1 MNKDAPDKL
10 PEYLLLALLALLWG
24 ASYLFLKVA
33 LAEIPPVTLIAVRVT
48 IAALFLMLVMRVR
61 AEHLPRDRRS
71 WRMLLIQSFFN
82 AIGAWIILAWGQQFV
97 SAGLGSVLN
106 STSPIFVFFITQLLT
121 RHEVVSSRKLIGACL
136 GVLGVLVI
144 VGTDA
149 LAGLGREVAGQIA
162 VLISAMLYA
171 CAAIY
176 GKRFTH
182 LSATATAAGTMIWAM
197 VILVPLS
204 LWIDR
209 PWLLRPSWS
218 AIAAAGLLGLFST
231 GLALLIYFRLLKTL
245 GSLGTA
251 SQSFLRAGVG
261 VLLGMTF
268 LGETLTTTVALGV
281 CIAILGVALINWPT
295 ARP

>member
-1 MNKDAPDKL
+1 MNTDAPDKS

-61 AEHLPRDRRS
+61 SEHMPRDRRS
-71 WRMLLIQSFFN
+71 WRMLLIQSFLN

-106 STSPIFVFFITQLLT
+106 STSPIFVFFITLLLT
-121 RHEVVSSRKLIGACL
+121 RHEVVSWRKLIGACL

-209 PWLLRPSWS
+209 PWLLRPSLN

-261 VLLGMTF
+261 VLLGITF
-268 LGETLTTTVALGV
+268 LGETLTTTLALGV

-295 ARP
+295 ARR

>member
-1 MNKDAPDKL
+1 MNSDAPDKF

-61 AEHLPRDRRS
+61 SEQLPRDRRS

-106 STSPIFVFFITQLLT
+106 STSPIFVFFITLLLT
-121 RHEVVSSRKLIGACL
+121 RHEVVNWRKLIGACL
-136 GVLGVLVI
+136 GVLGVMVI

-218 AIAAAGLLGLFST
+218 AVAAAGLLGLFST

-261 VLLGMTF
+261 VLLGITF
-268 LGETLTTTVALGV
+268 LDETLTTTVALGV

-295 ARP
+295 ARR